1 MEKKKNSDLDKTK
14 NVHHHFDVDSVDI
27 KQGLNDEQVKQN
39 RHNFGLNIISGKVK
53 KTWEVVLKELKQP
66 IIILLII
73 AAIATLAIAID
84 TVATPGHNGETT
96 IGIIPMFVEPGLIAA
111 IIAFSVSFTVW
122 QEKKIHKAMEN
133 ISRLTAGKCVVIR
146 NGKKE
151 CINAA
156 DLVVGDVIVLIP
168 NQIINADAKLAES
181 DNLEVDESILVGS
194 TLINKKDAKFIS
206 TPAMTVEERQNYVFS
221 GTKVL
226 GGSGLAVVVAVGNS
240 TQLGI
245 LNQALATNN
254 EQLSPLQKQISKL
267 SKILGLI
274 AGCVCL
280 VFFFLYILAVGHYQN
295 FTFGDHHAVESIS
308 ISISLAVAS
317 IPEGLLAIV
326 TVLLT
331 SCVKLM
337 SNRCVLVKKI
347 PYVELLGSINEISF
361 EHHGILDLQE
371 MPIAKIVDLKPKN
384 SSLNYFSAL
393 GLLSLTAKNELI
405 SKQQI
410 NDFLTINQLDLNH
423 LIADYRLVDQKLI
436 ANEILAIFKKDDSRE
451 SFLIRYYV
459 MDSNFIGQDRHLVKE
474 YNHFLDDHLKV
485 YCLAGAKLDDPEV
498 DLNNLG
504 NIVCHPL
511 AMVGV
516 CNLTDSLQA
525 IKDAGISPII
535 VTQQSWDEIKDNL
548 LRLNFVTNPEQE
560 VLTSDQLS
568 HLDYQNLHSHLKQYK
583 VFVGM
588 DEENKTRIISVFKN
602 DDNIGVVGGYKS
614 DTEIIKLANVGCVF
628 TSIATMSASDNAKI
642 VVTNNSVS
650 ALVAGVKYSREV
662 MLNIKSVLTLL
673 LTANVACL
681 FTTLI
686 GILVFMI
693 QPLCSI
699 QLLVINVLAE
709 TVIGFPMASNKRRE
723 NVMKFSPYNSNK
735 FIVDKK
741 MAIKIFGFGL
751 LITALS
757 LIMFYIGAASFYHF
771 DYSQM
776 TSTVYGISL
785 SSVDYNQIPEFAKQI
800 WVSNG
805 TINLAVYAGSSLAYV
820 TIGLCLL
827 FNGLSFR
834 TNYSIFT
841 DSFKNTKNMLLTA
854 LACFS
859 FIAIVNY
866 IPHLNKVFEADP
878 YAFSQVGNGYEWF
891 NFLPYLCCL
900 FVLGVHEVSKII
912 VNKKTNAYAYLQK
925 SNTKI
930 KVLNHAN

>member
-1 MEKKKNSDLDKTK
+1 MKDKLGSLDPNNKHP
-14 NVHHHFDVDSVDI
+14 HHHFDVDSVDV

-39 RHNFGLNIISGKVK
+39 RHNFGINIISAKVK

-84 TVATPGHNGETT
+84 TVATPGNNGETA

-122 QEKKIHKAMEN
+122 QEKKINKAMQN

-156 DLVVGDVIVLIP
+156 DLVVGDVIVLMP
-168 NQIINADAKLAES
+168 NQIINADAKLVES
-181 DNLEVDESILVGS
+181 ENLEIDESILVGS
-194 TLINKKDAKFIS
+194 TLINKKDAHFVSNETTKI
-206 TPAMTVEERQNYVFS
+206 EERQNYVFN

-226 GGSGLAVVVAVGNS
+226 SGSGLAIVTAVGNN

-245 LNQALATNN
+245 LNQAVATDN

-274 AGCVCL
+274 AGCVCV

-331 SCVKLM
+331 ACVKLM
-337 SNRCVLVKKI
+337 SSRYVLVKKI

-371 MPIAKIVDLKPKN
+371 MPIAKIEDLKPKN
-384 SSLNYFSAL
+384 NVLNYFEAL
-393 GLLSLTAKNELI
+393 GLISLVNKNNLI
-405 SKQQI
+405 SHKQI
-410 NDFLTINQLDLNH
+410 DDFLAINQLDLNH
-423 LIADYRLVDQKLI
+423 LTNSYSLLKQEVNNNQVVAVFNKENCEHLFVV
-436 ANEILAIFKKDDSRE
+436 
-451 SFLIRYYV
+451 RYSV
-459 MDSNFIGQDRHLVKE
+459 LDEQTASQNHHLVKE
-474 YNHFLDDHLKV
+474 YDRFIADHLDV
-485 YCLAGAKLDDPEV
+485 YHLECAQVTDSNV
-498 DLNNLG
+498 DLNNV
-504 NIVCHPL
+504 NFISL
-511 AMVGV
+511 ALIGI
-516 CNLTDSLQA
+516 CNLSKSLTA
-525 IKDAGISPII
+525 LKDAGITPIV
-535 VTQQSWDEIKDNL
+535 VTQQSWDEIQDNL
-548 LRLNFVTNPEQE
+548 LHLNFVTNEEQE
-560 VLTSDQLS
+560 VLNSEQLNK
-568 HLDYQNLHSHLKQYK
+568 LDYQDLKAHLQQYK
-583 VFVGM
+583 VFVNM
-588 DEENKTRIISVFKN
+588 SEEDKTRIISVLKN
-602 DDNIGVVGGYKS
+602 GDNIGVVGGLNS
-614 DTEIIKLANVGCVF
+614 DAEIIKLANVGCVF
-628 TSIATMSASDNAKI
+628 TSVATMSASDNAKI

-673 LTANVACL
+673 LTANVTCL

-709 TVIGFPMASNKRRE
+709 TIIGFPMASNKRRE
-723 NVMKFSPYNSNK
+723 NVMKFAPYNPNR
-735 FIVDKK
+735 FIIDKK
-741 MAIKIFGFGL
+741 MAIKIFGFGF
-751 LITALS
+751 LITALT
-757 LIMFYIGAASFYHF
+757 LIMFYIGTASFYNF

-785 SSVDYNQIPEFAKQI
+785 SSVDYNSIPEFAKQI

-805 TINLAVYAGSSLAYV
+805 TINLATYAGSSLAYV

-834 TNYSIFT
+834 TSYSIFT
-841 DSFKNTKNMLLTA
+841 DSFKNTKNMLITA
-854 LACFS
+854 LACFA
-859 FIAIVNY
+859 FVAIVNY
-866 IPHLNKVFEADP
+866 IPHLNKVFQADP

-891 NFLPYLCCL
+891 NVLPYVCCF
-900 FVLGVHEVSKII
+900 FVIGVHELTKFID
-912 VNKKTNAYAYLQK
+912 NKKTGDYAYLK
-925 SNTKI
+925 TLNKKAKI
-930 KVLNHAN
+930 TNHIN